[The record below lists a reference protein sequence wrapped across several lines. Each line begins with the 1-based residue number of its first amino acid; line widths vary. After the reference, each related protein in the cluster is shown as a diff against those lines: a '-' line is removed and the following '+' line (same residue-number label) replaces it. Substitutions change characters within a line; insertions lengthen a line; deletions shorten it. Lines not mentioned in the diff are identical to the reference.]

1 MSFAEVSQILKAF
14 ADILV
19 TGASH
24 SSLNGIWLPIVHAY
38 CIILLEVDQNQPVP
52 HMNVNPSRR
61 GRPDHTNNLYC
72 QALFPN
78 PLVPNPQSRGLGLTL
93 KSYGP
98 PPPHPITF
106 EHEGVLW

>member
-1 MSFAEVSQILKAF
+1 MLLCEVSQILKAL

-24 SSLNGIWLPIVHAY
+24 SSLNGIWLPIVHAHAY

-98 PPPHPITF
+98 PPSPLHPTT
-106 EHEGVLW
+106 L